1 MRRFNLKPVFGAL
14 LFSASLTAAFMN
26 PSVSKAAD
34 GLKLEVTVKNIKS
47 SRGKLIALVYTSKV
61 GFPVELE
68 KAANQVT
75 VAAHEGET
83 KLTFEGLKPGECA
96 ISIIHDENDDGKL
109 NTNFIGIPREG
120 VGVSRDAK
128 GSFGPPSYSDSKIK
142 IEADTSIELHL
153 KYL

>member
-1 MRRFNLKPVFGAL
+1 MRRFNLKPLIGTL
-14 LFSASLTAAFMN
+14 LFSASLAGAVES
-26 PSVSKAAD
+26 PKVASPAD

-47 SRGKLIALVYTSKV
+47 GRGKLLALLYTTKS
-61 GFPVELE
+61 GFPVDLE
-68 KAANQVT
+68 KAASKVT
-75 VAAHEGET
+75 VAAQEGET
-83 KLTFEGLKPGECA
+83 KLAFEGVKPGECA
-96 ISIIHDENDDGKL
+96 VSVIHDENDDGKL